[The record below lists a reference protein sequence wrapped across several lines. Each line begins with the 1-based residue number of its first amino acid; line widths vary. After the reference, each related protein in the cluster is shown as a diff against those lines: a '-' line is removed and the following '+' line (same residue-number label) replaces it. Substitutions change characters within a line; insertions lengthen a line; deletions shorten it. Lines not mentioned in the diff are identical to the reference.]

1 MDLLIRDRAYVML
14 RKVLLLSGML
24 IVCMAP
30 LHGVEKESTPVI
42 ASVNINSCVGSIT
55 ISVTDGTAPYA
66 YVWRNS
72 GGTVVGGD
80 SFFVDGLAPDDY
92 SVTVTDN
99 DGDAINATYTITN
112 PPDLTGSVVVN
123 DVTCRDNQ
131 DAQVII
137 TMANGNPPYPWE
149 LFNDANGNQV
159 QTGTGTTPIITLG
172 GLGAGD
178 YRFEVEDVN
187 GCTGTI
193 TFTITEPANY
203 LQYNGAS
210 VSDATCFNGSDGA
223 ININVAGGWGNYSYR
238 WIRVSDNAVVA
249 TNQDATGL
257 APGQY
262 FLEISDAN
270 PSGNPCI
277 IITTNYTVGSPPE
290 IVPTATINNALCNGE
305 ANGSI
310 NLSVSGGVGPY
321 TYAWSNGATTQNIS
335 GLSAGNYTVTI
346 TDNSGCID
354 VETFA
359 VGEPAV
365 LTINQ
370 DIRDVACFGDN
381 TGRIRSNV
389 TGGTAPYTYS
399 WSTGNTGRNLPNRT
413 AGTYS
418 LTVTDANGCTT
429 TAAGLVISEPAAPIS
444 KASETLNSPS
454 CFGANDG
461 SITVAMSGGTAP
473 YTYSWSNGDS
483 GPTANGLSAG
493 IYTVTVTD
501 NSGCTYVENITLND
515 PVRIAINASLTP
527 PSCNGLADGSLSVAP
542 TNGTASYTYNWSTGD
557 ATATVNGVP
566 AGTYSVTVTDAGG
579 CSVTESLTLSQPG
592 VLTGNATVNDITC
605 SGANDGSIFLAVS
618 GGSAPYSYSW
628 ADNGATSNNRT
639 GLADGNYSVTITDGN
654 GCSITENYTVNNPA
668 PLTTSFTQTDLVCR
682 GGSTGAIDI
691 TPSGGTAPYSYL
703 WSNGATTQDVSNL
716 TAGAYSVTIR
726 DTENC
731 NITLNITLTEP
742 ATVLS
747 LAGSKTNA
755 TCNGSNNGSIDLVVT
770 GGSAPYTYAWSNGA
784 VTEDLNGLAPGNY
797 NVSVTDNNGC
807 TKFIDFT
814 ITQPAPL
821 AGNATVTSI
830 TCNGAADGQI
840 QLNPTEGTGTYT
852 YAWADDVTETA
863 ANRTGLAPGNYTV
876 TITDGNGCTQV
887 ELFNLTEPTALSA
900 TFSQANVS
908 CFGESTGLINLT
920 VSAGTAPYT
929 FSWSNGA
936 ITEDVN
942 ALAAGNYSVV
952 ITDSR
957 GCTITENM
965 TITQPSSVLTVTGS
979 ASQITCNGAA
989 DGIINVTVSGGT
1001 APYAFNWSNGSTAE
1015 DLNSLPA
1022 GTYNLTVT
1030 DNNGCTETASYTITD
1045 PPLLVLTGTTT
1056 DVTCNGANDGRID
1069 VSMSGGEGPYTFAW
1083 SNGETTE
1090 DVTGLAP
1097 GTYSVNVTDSRGCS
1111 VNQTFTITQ
1120 PITLNL
1126 AYTFTDVDCFG
1137 NSTGAIDIT
1146 VTGGTAPYA
1155 YSWDTGSITEDLS
1168 GLNAGNYNVTVT
1180 DTNGCSIVES
1190 ITISQPVAV
1199 LVANG
1204 TPSDISCFGGSDGSV
1219 VLNPTG
1225 GTAPYTYSWN
1235 NGETTKDVFGLSV
1248 GTYQVTVRDFN
1259 GCAVTETYT
1268 IAMPPAL
1275 QVSGVDTD
1283 IVCHGVATG
1292 AIDLTVSG
1300 GTTPYTFTWSNG
1312 ETTEDVSGLSAGNYQ
1327 VTVVDASGCTQIR
1340 NFEITQPL
1348 ALNLVSTVNDVTC
1361 FGAADGNVQQNVSGG
1376 VAPYAYS
1383 WSNGETTK
1391 DIFNLVGGTYTVTIT
1406 DGNGCITTQ
1415 DYTVNEPVAALTAS
1429 GVVTDERCFGDN
1441 QGAIDL
1447 TITGGSAPYA
1457 IAWNQGATTEDIA
1470 GLGQGVYQVNVRDA
1484 NNCTV
1489 VTNFTV
1495 GGPSE
1500 ISVSAIVEDV
1510 TCNGN
1515 NDGTID
1521 ISPVGGVGPYTY
1533 SWSNGETTEDLTAL
1547 PPGAYAVTVTDANGC
1562 STTHTYTIQEPL
1574 SLVINEITSNV
1585 SCFGAADGSID
1596 VTVSGGNLPYSY
1608 AWSNGATTQDLSGLD
1623 GGSYQLMVTD
1633 NKGCQITKDIIIQ
1646 APVAALD
1653 ASVNIIDV
1661 TCNGQPGGQIQVT
1674 PTGGTAPYTY
1684 AWSNGSNQEDQG
1696 GLFAGDYALTIT
1708 DSQGCTFSGNY
1719 TVAEPEALSIQ
1730 FDVAPTSC
1738 FGAADGRI
1746 KAVVTGGQAPYNFV
1760 WSNGGTTPD
1769 QFDLAAGTYNLTV
1782 IDANGCSI
1790 NTAAVVGESSDLKV
1804 QVKKRDVLCKGA
1816 STGLIELDVSG
1827 GSGVYS
1833 YTWDNGGNS
1842 AILNDLNAGLYN
1854 VVISDQ
1860 GGCTTTASVVIT
1872 EPAQALTASVSGTD
1886 DLVCFGKKS
1895 GLLQVAVQGG
1905 IAPYTYV
1912 WSNGERTSAVG
1923 GLGAGTY
1930 TVSVT
1935 DANACLVQVNY
1946 TIAQPDQP
1954 ITIET
1959 NGKLN
1964 LDCAGDNDGRISVS
1978 ISGGSGNY
1986 DVLWSTGDTGTSITN
2001 LAEGDYTIRVRDEKG
2016 CVEERV
2022 FTVSEPNELTLG
2034 NAIVN
2039 ESQCYNDR
2047 NGSIEINVNGGT
2059 TPYTYQWSNGETT
2072 KNIIGISSG
2081 AYSVLVTDANGCQV
2095 QGNFNLAS
2103 PELFQMNPVVE
2114 PISCIGAGDASIA
2127 LNIEGGIE
2135 PVTIQWST
2143 GARTETISNLTP
2155 GQYNVLVTDTKGCT
2169 LQQVFNIVNPTALS
2183 LDAFI
2188 LNADACN
2195 QPESG
2200 RVNLIVSGGTKPYS
2214 YRWSNGATSSTIED
2228 VLPGTYVVEVS
2239 DAFGCTQQ
2247 GTYTVLQPEPLQIGF
2262 SSQPFIDCENRIA
2275 GVRVLANVKGGLGNY
2290 SYSWSRGES
2299 NTSEMLLTTS
2309 GRLTLEITD
2318 GRGCF
2323 QMNSIDIDIPELGEA
2338 DYFYNALSL
2347 DETGELAIKDPVSFF
2362 DESIGEIIDWQWDFG
2377 DGFES
2382 SEVDPIHVYDAP
2394 GQYEVV
2400 LTTTD
2405 RTGCTSEKRAVLDLT
2420 KGYEVIIPNAFTPN
2434 GDGNNDFF
2442 RPEMRGLT
2450 EVQLIIFNTW
2460 GEVVWSTRD
2469 VESKGW
2475 DGFVNSKRVENGNY
2489 IYKMIGISFNGLKVE
2504 RDGIFAL
2511 LK

>member
-55 ISVTDGTAPYA
+55 ISVTDGTAPYN

-72 GGTVVGGD
+72 GGTVVGGN

-1415 DYTVNEPVAALTAS
+1415 EYTVNEPVAALVAS

-1447 TITGGSAPYA
+1447 TISGGSSPYT

-1470 GLGQGVYQVNVRDA
+1470 GLSQGIYQVNVRDA

-1886 DLVCFGKKS
+1886 DLVCFGEKS